1 MLHLSDHPDH
11 SPIPH
16 SEIAPT
22 HGAALWRPMVD
33 GLQHAARVEAVGAA
47 LQPIVA
53 VAFLR
58 ALTNRTRLRDVARDG
73 IPMKGFAPP
82 AIGDARE
89 RRAWR
94 NKIAHTLHPI
104 LPIENPPD
112 RTIVAESLRHRAALV
127 QRRGAERRRQDLS

>member
-1 MLHLSDHPDH
+1 
-11 SPIPH
+11 
-16 SEIAPT
+16 
-22 HGAALWRPMVD
+22 MVD
-33 GLQHAARVEAVGAA
+33 GPQHAARVEAVGAA

-73 IPMKGFAPP
+73 VPMEGFAAP

-94 NKIAHTLHPI
+94 NKVAHTLQPV

-112 RTIVAESLRHRAALV
+112 RAIITEPLGHCAALM
-127 QRRGAERRRQDLS
+127 QRRGAARRR

>member
-1 MLHLSDHPDH
+1 
-11 SPIPH
+11 
-16 SEIAPT
+16 
-22 HGAALWRPMVD
+22 MVD

-47 LQPIVA
+47 LQPVVA

-73 IPMKGFAPP
+73 VPMEGFAAP

-89 RRAWR
+89 RRAWW
-94 NKIAHTLHPI
+94 NKIAHTLQPV

-112 RTIVAESLRHRAALV
+112 RTIVAKPLRHSTALV
-127 QRRGAERRRQDLS
+127 QRRGA